1 MIVVKKYKDG
11 GKFSL
16 KDLIKAYKD
25 TKPERTNIKHL
36 PTDEEAIDVMRIT
49 GLNPKKREELLRT
62 GEIKKI
68 RERRGCASSTGGG
81 GVTIIKGKDYKK
93 KYEGT
98 EDGGISMSYR
108 RGTINPFKRLK
119 AALQSLRA
127 NKIKEQNVHSN
138 PRFL

>member
-25 TKPERTNIKHL
+25 TKPERTNVKHL

-68 RERRGCASSTGGG
+68 RERRGGA
-81 GVTIIKGKDYKK
+81 
-93 KYEGT
+93 
-98 EDGGISMSYR
+98 
-108 RGTINPFKRLK
+108 
-119 AALQSLRA
+119 
-127 NKIKEQNVHSN
+127 
-138 PRFL
+138 